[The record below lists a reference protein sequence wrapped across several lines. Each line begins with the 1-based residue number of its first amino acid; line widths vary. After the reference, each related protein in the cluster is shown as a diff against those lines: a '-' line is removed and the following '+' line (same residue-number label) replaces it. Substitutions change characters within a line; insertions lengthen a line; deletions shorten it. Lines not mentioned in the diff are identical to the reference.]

1 MLKCVRKMMGN
12 PLVKALSQMASGER
26 GRHFTV
32 VLLRA
37 NHKEFKVVGE
47 EILILTEL
55 AVWCGKL
62 RCRMGR

>member
-1 MLKCVRKMMGN
+1 MCKENDGKSFSEGYLTNG
-12 PLVKALSQMASGER
+12 SGER

-32 VLLRA
+32 LLSRA

-47 EILILTEL
+47 ETLILTEL
-55 AVWCGKL
+55 AVWCEKL